1 MGTCAGHISF
11 ISLCN
16 LISRA
21 TIFSCIRDAICH
33 KRASGGGKS
42 LFLKLI
48 KPYLTFSIIA
58 IVAYLIRDYLMG
70 GNYLDNLVLNVYKT
84 ITGYGIHALWFIP
97 SYFIAC
103 TVYKCIMPRPIWVI
117 ILWMLVFVFVGIG
130 ASELIRYMGNRSI
143 LSDYFYY
150 PFVGLTRGLTCTF
163 YIFVGSILWHILT
176 SLKRFS
182 KNILAMIFI
191 MLLCLVGSYFS
202 SQNLG
207 EANFSLLRLG
217 SFPLMIYISGLLGA
231 AGFVLLFYLLR
242 AVRLRTLEYIGKN
255 SLTIMGTHMS
265 MLFTIIA
272 TAIMIRVWPI
282 EPQPAITYYLWGLG
296 CVAIVIILEIP
307 TIWIFN
313 NKLKFLINRI

>member
-1 MGTCAGHISF
+1 MCLFFLSY
-11 ISLCN
+11 LVCC
-16 LISRA
+16 LLLM
-21 TIFSCIRDAICH
+21 DEW
-33 KRASGGGKS
+33 GGGKS
-42 LFLKLI
+42 LFFKLI

-58 IVAYLIRDYLMG
+58 IVAYLIRDYLTG
-70 GNYLDNLVLNVYKT
+70 GNYLDNLLLNCYKT

-103 TVYKCIMPRPIWVI
+103 TVYKYVFSKSKWVN
-117 ILWMLVFVFVGIG
+117 ILWMMAFVLVGIG
-130 ASELIRYMGNRSI
+130 GSELIHYLESSSR

-150 PFVGLTRGLTCTF
+150 PFVGFVRGLTCTF

-176 SLKRFS
+176 ALKRFR
-182 KNILAMIFI
+182 KDKLAMILI

-202 SQNLG
+202 SQNLSD
-207 EANFSLLRLG
+207 ANFSLLRLG
-217 SFPLMIYISGLLGA
+217 SHSVMNYVSGLLGA
-231 AGFVLLFYLLR
+231 VGVAMLFYMLKMI
-242 AVRLRTLEYIGKN
+242 RLRSLEYIGRN

-282 EPQPAITYYLWGLG
+282 ETQPGFTYYLWGLG
-296 CVAIVIILEIP
+296 CVAIVMLLEIP

-313 NKLKFLINRI
+313 NKLKFLISRI